1 MQIRLEYNNPPTF
14 IEVGKLKKRKIY
26 LGYNAI
32 YAGIHYSVRQKI
44 VSELKTFLYTKEF
57 KAIGLIKDP
66 VRVRIIYHRNLKNWD
81 LDNKCGLWAK
91 CFLDLAK
98 GQIFQDDNVRYVKE
112 LVYSYIEGD
121 DKLVIEVEAI

>member
-32 YAGIHYSVRQKI
+32 YAGIHYSVRQRI

-57 KAIGLIKDP
+57 KSISLIEEP
-66 VRVRIIYHRNLKNWD
+66 VRVRIIYHRNLKSWD

-112 LVYSYIEGD
+112 LVYSYVEGE
-121 DKLVIEVEAI
+121 DKLVIEVEVI

>member
-1 MQIRLEYNNPPTF
+1 MIRLVYDNPPTF
-14 IEVGKLKKRKIY
+14 IEIGKVKKRKIY

-44 VSELKTFLYTKEF
+44 VQELKDFLWCKEL
-57 KAIGLIKDP
+57 AEIGLIEKP
-66 VRVRIIYHRNLKNWD
+66 VKIKLIYRRNLKNWD

-98 GQIFQDDNVRYVKE
+98 GQIFLDDNVKYVKE
-112 LVYSYIEGD
+112 LSYCYEEGEDRLIIE
-121 DKLVIEVEAI
+121 IAEV

>member
-1 MQIRLEYNNPPTF
+1 MIRLEYDNPPTF
-14 IEVGKLKKRKIY
+14 IEVGKVKKRKIY

-44 VSELKTFLYTKEF
+44 VQELKTFLWCKEF
-57 KAIGLIKDP
+57 ANIGMIEEPVSIK
-66 VRVRIIYHRNLKNWD
+66 IIYRRNLKNWD

-98 GQIFQDDNVRYVKE
+98 GQIFKDDNVRYVKE
-112 LVYSYIEGD
+112 LVYVYEEGE
-121 DKLVIEVEAI
+121 DKLTIEIRRV

>member
-1 MQIRLEYNNPPTF
+1 MIRLVYDNPPTF

-32 YAGIHYSVRQKI
+32 YAGIHYSVRQRI
-44 VSELKTFLYTKEF
+44 VHELKEFLWCKEF
-57 KAIGLIKDP
+57 SEVGLIEEP
-66 VRVRIIYHRNLKNWD
+66 VRVSIIYHRNLKNWD

-98 GQIFQDDNVRYVKE
+98 GQIFKDDNVRYVKE
-112 LVYSYIEGD
+112 LKYSYVEGD
-121 DKLVIEVEAI
+121 DKLVIEIDRI